1 MTADRSG
8 DGPPNDH
15 GRQGAGRL
23 IALVPVR
30 SIEGAKSRLGDV
42 LDAEERRDLVVR
54 MLERTIRAA
63 TGSARIAAT
72 IVVSADPLAREIAEA
87 AGARAIDDPGLGLVE
102 ALDEARRAALEAG
115 ATAVL
120 VVPIDL
126 AEVSSVA
133 LDAAID
139 TAFAGDSYGDP
150 SAPLVALVPDRHHRG
165 TNVLLLRPPD
175 AIGFSF
181 GGDSRAAHAGRAGD
195 AGVRFVELGGPLVV
209 DLDTPEDLLMATSAA
224 GEGDRGR

>member
-8 DGPPNDH
+8 EGRPNDH
-15 GRQGAGRL
+15 GRRAAGRL

-30 SIEGAKSRLGDV
+30 SIDGAKSRLADV
-42 LDAEERRDLVVR
+42 LDAEERHDLVVR

-87 AGARAIDDPGLGLVE
+87 AGVRAIADPGIGLVE
-102 ALDEARRAALEAG
+102 ALDEARRAALDAG

-126 AEVSSVA
+126 AEVSSA
-133 LDAAID
+133 SLDAALE
-139 TAFAGDSYGDP
+139 TALAGDPDGDP
-150 SAPLVALVPDRHHRG
+150 GAPLVALVPDRHHRG
-165 TNVLLLRPPD
+165 TNVLLVRPPD

-181 GGDSRAAHAGRAGD
+181 GGDSRAAHAGRASA

-209 DLDTPEDLLMATSAA
+209 DLDTPEDLLVATSSA
-224 GEGDRGR
+224 GEGDGGH